1 MFQLAMIISLILLSV
16 SILVGLYRVMKGPS
30 MPDRVIALDAIG
42 INLIAMVA
50 VISVTFRTSAYL
62 EVILLMGIIA
72 FIGTVAFSKYIE
84 RGIIIESKRDN

>member
-1 MFQLAMIISLILLSV
+1 MFAIAMAVSLVFLSV
-16 SILVGLYRVMKGPS
+16 SILVGLYRIIIGPS

-50 VISVTFRTSAYL
+50 VLSVTFRTSAYL
-62 EVILLMGIIA
+62 EIILLMGIIA

-84 RGIIIESKRDN
+84 RGIIIESRRGD